1 MPEMEKEQ
9 FKFPDEQETKGKPLE
24 AAGEDDVEYVIEDD
38 TPPEDR
44 GQKPMPKEIVEK
56 LEAADEENE
65 DLDPKTQKERIHQ
78 YKKVW
83 NDERS
88 RAEAAERERQ
98 AAFEALQRLNEE
110 NKKLR
115 AQYSAG
121 EKTYIETVQSAAD
134 TELAMAK
141 REYKEA
147 LESGEADRIVE
158 AQAKV
163 SEATFKAQQAKQ
175 FKPSALQEQENEVQ
189 IPQAQQ
195 NTPKIDAKTQA
206 WLDENPWYGSKKAMS
221 NFAVGIHEELI
232 DEHGPNIVGTDRYFK
247 HIDKTM
253 RKKFPEYFDTEEE
266 SSQAESQPEPQTAQ
280 EKAKPSTVVAPA
292 TRSTSSK
299 QVRLKQSQMAIIKK
313 FGLTPEVYAREQR
326 KLEASNG

>member
-1 MPEMEKEQ
+1 MAEFEKEQ
-9 FKFPDEQETKGKPLE
+9 FKFPDEEDTKGKPLE
-24 AAGEDDVEYVIEDD
+24 AADEVEYIVEDD
-38 TPPEDR
+38 TPPEDK
-44 GQKPMPKEIVEK
+44 GQKPMPEEVVKK
-56 LEAADEENE
+56 LEVADEDNE
-65 DLDPKTQKERIHQ
+65 DLDPKAQKERIKQ

-83 NDERS
+83 NDER
-88 RAEAAERERQ
+88 RAKEAALREQ
-98 AAFEALQRLNEE
+98 QEAIDLAKRVLEE
-110 NKKLR
+110 NRKLK

-134 TELAMAK
+134 TSLAMAK

-147 LESGEADRIVE
+147 LESGDSDRIVE
-158 AQAKV
+158 AQTAL
-163 SEATFKAQQAKQ
+163 SEATYKAQQVRD

-189 IPQAQQ
+189 IPQLQQ
-195 NTPKIDAKTQA
+195 QPKVDPKTQA

-232 DEHGPNIVGTDRYFK
+232 DEYGPKVVGTDQYFK

-253 RKKFPEYFDTEEE
+253 RKKFPEYFETVEEG
-266 SSQAESQPEPQTAQ
+266 SQAEPEPEPQTAP
-280 EKAKPSTVVAPA
+280 KAKPSTVVAPA

-299 QVRLKQSQMAIIKK
+299 QVRLKTSQMALIKK
-313 FGLTPEVYAREQR
+313 LGLTPEVYAREQQ